1 MKDEKSLQSS
11 TLVRHPPD
19 LVDRCLYLLLA
30 DGVVAPRVV
39 VGSVLLA
46 RDQLLRVEK
55 LPVGPSANLL

>member
-1 MKDEKSLQSS
+1 MIKSLFQISIYYAIFQ
-11 TLVRHPPD
+11 TKINVTN
-19 LVDRCLYLLLA
+19 LYLLLA

-39 VGSVLLA
+39 VGCVLLA